1 MTAIILIILSYLSGS
16 VSYALL
22 ISRAHGKD
30 LRSVGSGNLGATN
43 LSRLLGK
50 KWAYLCFGLDVLKG
64 AVPMLAA
71 RLLLISKEP
80 TPAQLTLWLIVGIA
94 AILGHVFPFYLKFR
108 GGKGAAT
115 SFGVVLGL
123 WPYLTVVGLIVFIIW
138 VICVLIWKYISL
150 GSIIAAA
157 AFPVVLIICTA
168 VIDHWHF
175 KVIWPLIIAVVLLA
189 ALVII
194 LHRKNI
200 RRLLDGTENKVLQKN
215 NHH

>member
-1 MTAIILIILSYLSGS
+1 
-16 VSYALL
+16 
-22 ISRAHGKD
+22 
-30 LRSVGSGNLGATN
+30 
-43 LSRLLGK
+43 
-50 KWAYLCFGLDVLKG
+50 
-64 AVPMLAA
+64 MLAA
-71 RLLLISKEP
+71 RLLLVSKEP

-123 WPYLTVVGLIVFIIW
+123 WPYLAVPGMIIFVIW

-157 AFPVVLIICTA
+157 AFPIVLTICTA

-175 KVIWPLIIAVVLLA
+175 QTIWPLIIAVVLLA

-200 RRLLDGTENKVLQKN
+200 RRLLSGTENKILQKN
-215 NHH
+215 NLH